1 VTVQAPG
8 TEDPTFRRFRVVAVS
23 EDRGVELDTI
33 YGTADG
39 IDSALDT
46 FRYLGAGDTEVS
58 VRRAEVEGTR
68 AGTMRPRD
76 EHIVFWVGD
85 GSATIEDVDTGD
97 ALAVQ
102 PGVPVLL
109 SASRR
114 YAFTADVRTV
124 TMVHLSDRVLRR
136 ALVRR
141 GHVPTGPVVL
151 ALESTDD
158 SARRTLR
165 DVIRAHGG
173 PVMDAA
179 LADSARQAV
188 NTAIADAVVEA
199 FPVVPSP
206 TPTGRGSADR
216 AAEWIRTHAD
226 QPVTLRDIAD
236 AVGIS
241 ERGLQNAM
249 HRRFGESPMARL
261 RAERLDGAHR
271 ELETS
276 GGDLLV
282 ADVAR
287 RWQWAHLGR
296 FAAAYAERFGEHP
309 SDTVQRSRW
318 DDVLR

>member
-1 VTVQAPG
+1 MTVQAPG
-8 TEDPTFRRFRVVAVS
+8 PERPSFRRFRVEAVS
-23 EDRGVELDTI
+23 EERGVELDAI
-33 YGTADG
+33 YGTAGG
-39 IDSALDT
+39 IDSALEA

-68 AGTMRPRD
+68 AGTMLPRN

-85 GSATIEDVDTGD
+85 GGATIEDLESGD
-97 ALAVQ
+97 ALVVQ

-114 YAFTADVRTV
+114 YAFTADVRTI

-151 ALESTDD
+151 ALGSADE

-173 PVMDAA
+173 PVMNAA
-179 LADSARQAV
+179 LADAARQAV
-188 NTAIADAVVEA
+188 NAEIADAVVAA
-199 FPVVPSP
+199 FPVVPSAAP
-206 TPTGRGSADR
+206 TARGSAAR

-261 RAERLDGAHR
+261 RAERLDGAR
-271 ELETS
+271 RDLEGS
-276 GGDLLV
+276 GGELLV

-309 SDTVQRSRW
+309 SDTVHRSRR
-318 DDVLR
+318 DDALR

>member
-1 VTVQAPG
+1 MTVQAQGPG
-8 TEDPTFRRFRVVAVS
+8 RPAFRRFRVEAVS
-23 EDRGVELDTI
+23 QDRGIELDTI

-39 IDSALDT
+39 IDSALDA

-68 AGTMRPRD
+68 AGTMRPRG
-76 EHIVFWVGD
+76 EHIVFWVGV
-85 GSATIEDVDTGD
+85 GSATIEDLDAGDT
-97 ALAVQ
+97 LAVQ

-136 ALVRR
+136 ALVRA
-141 GHVPTGPVVL
+141 GHVPSGPVVL
-151 ALESTDD
+151 ALASADEA
-158 SARRTLR
+158 ARRALR
-165 DVIRAHGG
+165 DAIRGHGG
-173 PVMDAA
+173 PIMDAA
-179 LADSARQAV
+179 LAAPARAAI
-188 NTAIADAVVEA
+188 NAEIADAVVAA
-199 FPVVPSP
+199 FPVVPNAAP
-206 TPTGRGSADR
+206 PGRGSAAR
-216 AAEWIRTHAD
+216 AAEWIHAHAD

-236 AVGIS
+236 AVGVS

-249 HRRFGESPMARL
+249 HRRFGETPMARL
-261 RAERLDGAHR
+261 RAERLDGARR
-271 ELETS
+271 ELEAS
-276 GGDLLV
+276 GGDLRV

-309 SDTVQRSRW
+309 SDTVQRSRR